1 MQKKCIYY
9 FSTPLHSEDIDFL
22 VSITPIIK
30 ISSGDL
36 THLELIKYA
45 AKKTKQLIISTGLG
59 NKKEIQKAIH
69 TVHSVNPEIIESQNL
84 ILMHCI
90 SAYPTPVE
98 DANLNNIL
106 WLKEE
111 FNLPVGYSDHTKGI
125 KACELSVPL
134 GVKII
139 EKHFTYSRKN
149 QTFHDHAISAEPKE
163 MKLLVKNVK
172 SASKFLGKK
181 ERNITKNEIKN
192 FENMRRSFCV
202 SRDLKKGVILKK
214 DDLILLRPALGFGP
228 LQIKYLLG
236 KTILKD
242 LKKGE
247 IIGHKDIK

>member
-1 MQKKCIYY
+1 M
-9 FSTPLHSEDIDFL
+9 
-22 VSITPIIK
+22 
-30 ISSGDL
+30 

-139 EKHFTYSRKN
+139 EKHFTYSRKKSN
-149 QTFHDHAISAEPKE
+149 FSRPCYISRAKRNEITC
-163 MKLLVKNVK
+163 KNVK

-192 FENMRRSFCV
+192 FENMRRSFCA
-202 SRDLKKGVILKK
+202 SRDLKKRG
-214 DDLILLRPALGFGP
+214 DSQER
-228 LQIKYLLG
+228 
-236 KTILKD
+236 
-242 LKKGE
+242 
-247 IIGHKDIK
+247 